1 MASVTASRKAEPL
14 AAPADEAGPRRSRLQ
29 PVTYRIRRWWRTVR
43 RLPIRLSILSSLTRR
58 IVAVNLLGLVAFVSG
73 ILYLNQFRAGLIEAR
88 LESLSTQGQI
98 IATAVSASVQLSRG
112 AITLDLDKLLRDYP
126 PPPEEAKPD
135 ENASSLDFQID
146 PERVTPVLRRLVS
159 PTQTRARIYDHDG
172 FLIVDSR
179 SIWWR
184 ERRAEEEGN
193 RTRPGMLDRAI
204 DWVASILTSTDVPV
218 YKDIGQGN
226 GRSYPEVVSA
236 LGGTKFSMVRRTQR
250 GELIVSVAVPV
261 MRDDTPIGGLLLSTQ
276 AGDID
281 GIIHAERLGIFRMAL
296 VAAGVMIL
304 MSILLAGTIAGPLRR
319 LSAAADRVRRSVKA
333 REEIPDFADR
343 QDEVGH
349 LARAFRDMT
358 SALYTRLDAIEH
370 FAADVA
376 HELKNP
382 LTSLRSAVETLPLAK
397 SDTSRER
404 LLQVIQHDV
413 RRLDRLI
420 SDISDASRLDAELAR
435 EDAEP
440 VDLWRIAEAVCG
452 IQRDLAEPRRQKIVL
467 KKDATATEHQRFF
480 VMGHDSRLGQVL
492 TNLVDNARSFSPD
505 GGTVTVTFRRA
516 GLDVIVT
523 VEDEGPGIR
532 PDALERIFER
542 FYTDRPDGESF
553 GNNSGLGLAIS
564 RQIVEAHRGTIVA
577 ENHVDLEDPEH
588 VLGARF
594 TVTMPAP

>member
-1 MASVTASRKAEPL
+1 LDTSDA
-14 AAPADEAGPRRSRLQ
+14 PRRSILQ
-29 PVTYRIRRWWRTVR
+29 TALFALRRAMRSWKRT
-43 RLPIRLSILSSLTRR
+43 PFRLSILSSLTRR
-58 IVAVNLLGLVAFVSG
+58 IAVVNLLGLIAFVSG

-88 LESLSTQGQI
+88 LESLTTQGQI
-98 IATAVSASVQLSRG
+98 IATAVSASVQLNHG
-112 AITLDLDKLLRDYP
+112 GLTLDLDKLLQNYP
-126 PPPEEAKPD
+126 AAEAAEPAPD
-135 ENASSLDFQID
+135 DSGSLDFQID

-159 PTQTRARIYDHDG
+159 PTQTRARVYDRDG
-172 FLIVDSR
+172 FLVVDSR

-184 ERRAEEEGN
+184 EQNAQNEGS
-193 RTRPGMLDRAI
+193 RSRLSFLDRAI
-204 DWVASILTSTDVPV
+204 DWLASVVTSTNVPV

-226 GRSYPEVVSA
+226 GNDYPEVVSA
-236 LGGTKFSMVRRTQR
+236 LSGTKFSMVRRTPK

-261 MRDDTPIGGLLLSTQ
+261 IRDEKPIGALLLSTQ

-281 GIIHAERLGIFRMAL
+281 AIIHAERVGIFRVFL
-296 VAAGVMIL
+296 FAAGVMTF
-304 MSILLAGTIAGPLRR
+304 MSVLLAGTIAGPLRR

-343 QDEVGH
+343 QDEIGH
-349 LARAFRDMT
+349 LSRAFRDMT
-358 SALYTRLDAIEH
+358 SALYNRLDAIEH

-397 SDTSRER
+397 SETSRAR
-404 LLQVIQHDV
+404 LMEVIQHDV

-440 VDLWRIAEAVCG
+440 VDLYRIAEAVVA
-452 IQRDLAEPRRQKIVL
+452 IQRDLAQARRQTIRLL
-467 KKDATATEHQRFF
+467 KDPKANEHQRYF

-492 TNLVDNARSFSPD
+492 TNLIDNARSFSPD
-505 GGTVTVTFRRA
+505 GGTVTVAFERD
-516 GLDVIVT
+516 GLDVVMT

-542 FYTDRPDGESF
+542 FYTDRPEAEEF

-577 ENHVDLEDPEH
+577 GNRADPADPDK

-594 TVTMPAP
+594 TVRMPSP